1 MESGPTTARPPLEE
15 IALDGDAF
23 ETKNI
28 PSGDARH
35 AVSGTA
41 GMLPAPQAERP
52 SGEAAVPHASDE
64 AGTDGTEVPCR
75 PDHRTI
81 KILRRRISR
90 YKAVFPEE
98 IEELED
104 QLKTVRELDEDQLRA
119 LLEEIQFVVETR
131 RSVDSSRGM
140 FLTGVGALESAG
152 PYIGLKLKGLQSMC
166 ASQPRLLRN
175 VDEVALKYDTVIRVD
190 PVARLAMTVG
200 QLALAVDASNRRV
213 RQPDVAPAAC
223 QPAER
228 QQQQTTCGPGTS
240 CQQEFKDL

>member
-1 MESGPTTARPPLEE
+1 
-15 IALDGDAF
+15 
-23 ETKNI
+23 
-28 PSGDARH
+28 
-35 AVSGTA
+35 
-41 GMLPAPQAERP
+41 MLPVPQVADTKCLQQAQTP
-52 SGEAAVPHASDE
+52 SGEAAVAHAPDE
-64 AGTDGTEVPCR
+64 AGIV
-75 PDHRTI
+75 DHREI

-213 RQPDVAPAAC
+213 RQPDVVASQQAAC

-228 QQQQTTCGPGTS
+228 QQ
-240 CQQEFKDL
+240 EFKDL

>member
-28 PSGDARH
+28 LRCEATGGDA
-35 AVSGTA
+35 AGTA
-41 GMLPAPQAERP
+41 GMLPAPQAETP
-52 SGEAAVPHASDE
+52 SGEAAVAHAPDE

-75 PDHRTI
+75 DHREI

-104 QLKTVRELDEDQLRA
+104 QLKTVRELDEEQLRA
-119 LLEEIQFVVETR
+119 LLEEVQFVVETR
-131 RSVDSSRGM
+131 RSVDSSRGI

-200 QLALAVDASNRRV
+200 QLALAVDAANRRV
-213 RQPDVAPAAC
+213 RQPDVAPVPAGSTNRQQAAC

-228 QQQQTTCGPGTS
+228 QQ
-240 CQQEFKDL
+240 EFKDL